1 MEREDEAFR
10 VVIKKP
16 HSLCRGLD
24 LQSITSTF
32 NFCSSSSSSSSGIL
46 VPSAAAEVSSACS
59 PPLPAS
65 DRKVALAM
73 AANSSAKPSETRSS
87 LVWANEMCDVQKCSS
102 FFWLYHSPS
111 RSLSMVSSFLASSVL
126 RLLRLGGWGGKKK
139 KAQRTP
145 KPLRKRGP
153 LPL

>member
-32 NFCSSSSSSSSGIL
+32 NFCSSSSSGIL

-87 LVWANEMCDVQKCSS
+87 LVWTNEMCDVQKCSS